1 MKLIW
6 KIIIILLI
14 ILGILLVIAVT
25 TPSAT
30 DINNLNCPTDW
41 ENRGDVNYVNSI
53 KGGHIL
59 VSEKNNATLNEFK
72 TNNTTDNYVVK
83 DISHNNTM
91 YEYTYENDYGV
102 FEVVRV
108 NGTEYMLTY
117 SCSFNDLDSFG
128 PDELWGS
135 DVLKEFNKLNN
146 LEPLPV

>member
-41 ENRGDVNYVNSI
+41 ENRGDGNYVNSI

-59 VSEKNNATLNEFK
+59 VSEKNNATLMN
-72 TNNTTDNYVVK
+72 
-83 DISHNNTM
+83 
-91 YEYTYENDYGV
+91 
-102 FEVVRV
+102 
-108 NGTEYMLTY
+108 
-117 SCSFNDLDSFG
+117 
-128 PDELWGS
+128 
-135 DVLKEFNKLNN
+135 LKQITQQIIIL
-146 LEPLPV
+146 